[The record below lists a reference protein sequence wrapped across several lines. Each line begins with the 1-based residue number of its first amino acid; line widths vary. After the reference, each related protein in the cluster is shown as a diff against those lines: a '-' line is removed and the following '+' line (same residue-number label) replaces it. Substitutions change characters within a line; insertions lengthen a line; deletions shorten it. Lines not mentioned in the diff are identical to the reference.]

1 MFAFP
6 KEPPAMPDQAAAPL
20 SLLSDDAGGP
30 EPARRQAGQIR
41 IRGARQNNLKNLDLD
56 IRTGELTVV
65 TGPSGSGKSS
75 LVFDTL
81 FAEGQRRYVETFSA
95 YARQFLDRM
104 DKPAVD
110 RVDGVPPAIAIDQ
123 TNPVRSSRSTVG
135 TMTELNDHLKLLFAR
150 GAELF
155 DRETAL
161 PVRHDSPESIYAE
174 LQRRALEQNDPRLV
188 VTFPVELPA
197 STTTEEVEQ
206 WLSASGYTRV
216 QAERVVERATAPE
229 PEAKGKAVPKA
240 KKKVAPL
247 IESVKVLDVVA
258 DRFRIGTAEQ
268 VRVMEAIE
276 AGLKRGGGKLMVY
289 VLGDD
294 ASSMASSGEPRAAG
308 SVGAP
313 APVVWRFSTGLHCPE
328 SDIRYSEPTPSMFS
342 FNSAVGACE
351 ACRGFG
357 RVIGVDYGLVIPNDK
372 LTLRGGAIKV
382 FQTPAWKEAQDD
394 LMRHA
399 EAAGIP
405 RDTPWNKLTPE
416 QQHWV
421 KAGSPNWNGKWNQQ
435 WFGVARFF
443 EYLESKAYKMHI
455 RVLLSKYRSYTEC
468 PSCHGARLKTDSLL
482 WRIGSKVQAD
492 AVLPPPVRPAAP
504 GDDNAL
510 GSRPVQRH
518 LPAGVAWSRA
528 QLEALPGLC
537 LHDLMLLPLDKLRT
551 FFVSLDQS
559 LVPAG
564 ADSLSAGQTQAV
576 RLLLDEINTRIRY
589 LCEVGIGYLT
599 LDRQSRTLSGGE
611 VQRINLTTALGTSLV
626 NTLFVLDEPSIG
638 LHPRDMARINS
649 AMLRLRDAGN
659 TLVVVEHDPAVMLA
673 ADRLI
678 DMGPGPGERGGEIVF
693 DGTPEAVRQADTL
706 TGAYLGGRK
715 QVGMGF
721 KRMVTDSTP
730 RLILEGAREH
740 NLKNVTV
747 DFPLQRLVVVT
758 GVSGSGKSSLIQDVL
773 APALLRHFG
782 KSTDTPG
789 AHDRLLG
796 ADHLSEVVFVDQSPI
811 GKTARSNPV
820 SYVGAWDAIRALFA
834 DAPLARQRSYTAAK
848 FSFNGGDG
856 RCPTCGGSGFEHVEM
871 QFLSD
876 VYLRCPDC
884 DGKRYRP
891 EVLEVRIERSG
902 SRAVAE
908 AESGSDSGSGASGAR
923 GTPTKSGSDPAS
935 VPAHTQR
942 EMRSL
947 NVADV
952 LDLTVSE
959 AADLFRHDREVIRAL
974 QPIVDVGLE
983 YVKLGQP
990 VPTLSGGEAQRLKL
1004 AGFLAEA
1011 AKSSSASRQSLAKK
1025 GTLFLFDEP
1034 TTGLHFDDIAKLMR
1048 SLRRLL
1054 EAGHSLVVIEHNLDV
1069 IRSADWLID
1078 LGPEGGEGGGRVVA
1092 EGPPEEVR
1100 QHASS
1105 HTARSLREYAL
1116 SMGEVFEAGEGRAAD
1131 YLKPAPVKKALAR
1144 AVSTAPDA
1152 IRIVN
1157 AKEHNLK
1164 NLSVDIPR
1172 GRFNVISGV
1181 SGSGKSTLAFDILF
1195 NEGQRRYLESLNAY
1209 ARSIVQPAGRPEV
1222 DAVYGIP
1229 PTVAIEQ
1236 RLSRGGRKSTVG
1248 TTTEVWHFL
1257 RLLYVKLG
1265 TQHCVHDGAAVMPQS
1280 PDSMAAAILQRYQG
1294 QHIGLLAPLVVN
1306 RKGVY
1311 TELADWARPRGYTH
1325 LRVDGEFLPTTG
1337 FPRIDRFKEHTIELP
1352 VADLV
1357 VSVADEAALRTHL
1370 SKALELGKGQVHLLS
1385 QLGGLS
1391 AAMEAGEPTRGIGR
1405 LEVFSTTRA
1414 CPVCATSY
1422 PELDPRLFSYNS
1434 KHGWCPDC
1442 VGTGVALSRE
1452 QRKALDDS
1460 VRDDKEKGREQS
1472 FAEPEVEDLTDH
1484 VCPSCEGTRLNAQ
1497 ARAVRFAGVGITDVA
1512 RLAVNEVRRWVVGL
1526 RSDAPLLAP
1535 EGVVSPGGSPA
1546 AKPGGNNTFVLTRRE
1561 ADIARDLLPEIENR
1575 LAFLEEVG
1583 LNYLTLDR
1591 GAPTLSGGEAQRIR
1605 LAAQLGS
1612 NLQGVCYVLD
1622 EPTIG
1627 LHARD
1632 NAILLNALHKLG
1644 DMGNTLVVVEHDE
1657 DTIRRADHIIDIG
1670 PSAGK
1675 RGGRVVAQGSVA
1687 DLSANPESVTG
1698 RYLLHAM
1705 KHPLQARR
1713 VVNTVAAEM
1722 AAAGMGSDPDSGQ
1735 PPQRSKKRPTKSG
1748 LDPLTD
1754 APISAEPTPT
1764 QPSELHWIEVKGA
1777 KLHNLQNLNAAVP
1790 LQRLVVVTGVSGSG
1804 KSTFARDVLLT
1815 NVAEA
1820 VKQRSTFVGRQAWDN
1835 QGERPTW
1842 VGCDKVLGTEPIDRV
1857 LEVDQT
1863 PIGKTPRSCPAT
1875 YIGFW
1880 DTVRKLFADT
1890 LEAKARGYGPGR
1902 FSFNTGEGRC
1912 PGCEGQG
1919 MRTIEMSFL
1928 PDVKVPCE
1936 VCHGARFNPE
1946 TLAVTWKGKSIGDV
1960 LQMEVDEAVDFF
1972 ASMPNIAHPLQ
1983 LLKDVG
1989 LGYLTLGQPSPT
2001 LSGGEAQRIKL
2012 VTELSKVR
2020 DDVTRRGQ
2028 KAPHTLYVLD
2038 EPTVGLHMADVE
2050 KLIRVLHRLVDG
2062 GHSVVVIEH
2071 DLDVMAEADWII
2083 DLGPEG
2089 GSGGG
2094 QIVAAAPPEAVV
2106 RLGTHTGKVLGPV
2119 LARL

>member
-1 MFAFP
+1 MSDQS
-6 KEPPAMPDQAAAPL
+6 PPSNAPPGPDHEAATAP
-20 SLLSDDAGGP
+20 
-30 EPARRQAGQIR
+30 RQTGLIR
-41 IRGARQNNLKNLDLD
+41 IRGARQHNLKNLDLD

-150 GAELF
+150 GADLF
-155 DRETAL
+155 DRDTAL

-174 LQRRALEQNDPRLV
+174 LQKRCAELNDPRLV

-197 STTTEEVEQ
+197 STTPEEIEQ

-216 QAERVVERATAPE
+216 QAERVLQKPVAAEADKK
-229 PEAKGKAVPKA
+229 AKGTAKTKAA
-240 KKKVAPL
+240 KPA

-268 VRVMEAIE
+268 ARVMEAIE
-276 AGLKRGGGKLMVY
+276 AGLKRGGGKLLVY
-289 VLGDD
+289 VLPEKELESDPD
-294 ASSMASSGEPRAAG
+294 LL
-308 SVGAP
+308 
-313 APVVWRFSTGLHCPE
+313 WRFSTGLHCPE
-328 SDIRYSEPTPSMFS
+328 SDIRYSDPAPSMFS

-482 WRIGSKVQAD
+482 WRIGTKAQAD
-492 AVLPPPVRPAAP
+492 AVMAP
-504 GDDNAL
+504 G
-510 GSRPVQRH
+510 RRH
-518 LPAGVAWSRA
+518 LPAGAKWGRA

-537 LHDLMLLPLDKLRT
+537 LHDLMLLPLDQLRV
-551 FFVSLDQS
+551 FFGALEQT
-559 LVPAG
+559 LLPAG
-564 ADSLSAGQTQAV
+564 SDSLGAGQAQAV

-678 DMGPGPGERGGEIVF
+678 DMGPGPGERGGQIVF

-706 TGAYLGGRK
+706 TGAYLGARK

-782 KSTDTPG
+782 KSTDAPG

-834 DAPLARQRSYTAAK
+834 DAPLARQRSYTASK

-891 EVLEVRIERSG
+891 EVLEVRIQRDTKAETG
-902 SRAVAE
+902 SDP
-908 AESGSDSGSGASGAR
+908 DSGSLVSGGGSA
-923 GTPTKSGSDPAS
+923 TTKSGSDPISA
-935 VPAHTQR
+935 TGQR
-942 EMRSL
+942 QTRSL

-959 AADLFRHDREVIRAL
+959 AAHLFRHDREVIRAL

-1004 AGFLAEA
+1004 AGFLATA
-1011 AKSSSASRQSLAKK
+1011 AKTASASRQSLPKK

-1054 EAGHSLVVIEHNLDV
+1054 EAGHSLVIIEHNLDV

-1078 LGPEGGEGGGRVVA
+1078 LGPEGGDAGGLVVA

-1100 QHASS
+1100 KHPSS
-1105 HTARSLREYAL
+1105 HTAKSLREYAL
-1116 SMGEVFEAGEGRAAD
+1116 SMGEVHAAGEGRAAD
-1131 YLKPAPVKKALAR
+1131 YLAPALKAVAR
-1144 AVSTAPDA
+1144 PVSTAPDA

-1172 GRFNVISGV
+1172 GKFNVISGV

-1280 PDSMAAAILQRYQG
+1280 PESIAAAILQRYKG

-1311 TELADWARPRGYTH
+1311 TELADWARPRGHTH
-1325 LRVDGEFLPTTG
+1325 LRVDGEFLPTVG

-1352 VADLV
+1352 VADGV
-1357 VSVADEAALRTHL
+1357 VDPAFEPWLRSQL
-1370 SKALELGKGQVHLLS
+1370 SKALEIGKGQVHVLS
-1385 QLGGLS
+1385 ELQGLGE
-1391 AAMEAGEPTRGIGR
+1391 AMEAGASTRGIGK

-1442 VGTGVALSRE
+1442 VGTGLALTRE

-1460 VRDDKEKGREQS
+1460 VRDDQEKGREQS
-1472 FAEPEVEDLTDH
+1472 FAEPEVDVADDAA
-1484 VCPSCEGTRLNAQ
+1484 CPTCEGTRLNAQ
-1497 ARAVRFAGVGITDVA
+1497 ARAVKFGGKGITAVA
-1512 RLAVNEVRRWVVGL
+1512 RLAVNEVRGWVRGLMDLPVHPERVEGSPSAPGL
-1526 RSDAPLLAP
+1526 RQAQP
-1535 EGVVSPGGSPA
+1535 ERGFVMSP
-1546 AKPGGNNTFVLTRRE
+1546 RE
-1561 ADIARDLLPEIENR
+1561 ADIARDLLPEIESR

-1644 DMGNTLVVVEHDE
+1644 EMGNTLVVVEHDE

-1687 DLSANPESVTG
+1687 DLSANPDSVTG

-1713 VVNTVAAEM
+1713 AVAE
-1722 AAAGMGSDPDSGQ
+1722 
-1735 PPQRSKKRPTKSG
+1735 T
-1748 LDPLTD
+1748 
-1754 APISAEPTPT
+1754 AEPTPT
-1764 QPSELHWIEVKGA
+1764 QSNETTWIEVKNA
-1777 KLHNLQNLNAAVP
+1777 NLHNLQDLNLAVP

-1804 KSTFARDVLLT
+1804 KSTVARDVLLT

-1820 VKQRSTFVGRQAWDN
+1820 VSRRSTFAGRQAWDK
-1835 QGERPTW
+1835 GERPTW
-1842 VGCDKVLGTEPIDRV
+1842 TGCSKVLGTETIDRV

-1946 TLAVTWKGKSIGDV
+1946 TLAVSWKGKSIGDV
-1960 LQMEVDEAVDFF
+1960 LQMEVDEAVEFF

-2094 QIVAAAPPEAVV
+2094 QIVAAAPPDEVV

-2119 LARL
+2119 LARA